1 MQMGTLLH
9 GCHLNRRIGM
19 EGSVHSAEAAKL
31 PAFFGGAA
39 AQSAASVLNCRFIF
53 QRFNLEWKS
62 RIL

>member
-1 MQMGTLLH
+1 
-9 GCHLNRRIGM
+9 M